1 VLQHLFAAMQ
11 QIGKNSNKRVKNGDL
26 GPINEK
32 NHPNKVVF
40 QVLALNEIL
49 AETRGF
55 EPPIR
60 VLAPMLP

>member
-1 VLQHLFAAMQ
+1 M
-11 QIGKNSNKRVKNGDL
+11 GNKIPSKSANLL
-26 GPINEK
+26 GLYEK
-32 NHPNKVVF
+32 V
-40 QVLALNEIL
+40 L